1 MLFHCLKVLEAVV
14 QLYVYVITLLHPVNG
29 SEKKGEPNQ
38 NVLMKGKEGDAHTD
52 NYMKIILA
60 KFKFGG

>member
-14 QLYVYVITLLHPVNG
+14 QLHVYVITLLHPVNG
-29 SEKKGEPNQ
+29 SEKKGELNQ
-38 NVLMKGKEGDAHTD
+38 KCLKGKEDDVHTD